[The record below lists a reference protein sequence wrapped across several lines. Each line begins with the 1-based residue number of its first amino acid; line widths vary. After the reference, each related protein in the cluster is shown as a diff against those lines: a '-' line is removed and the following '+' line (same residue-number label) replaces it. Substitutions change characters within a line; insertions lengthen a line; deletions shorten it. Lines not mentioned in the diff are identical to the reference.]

1 MFGDGNPAGFLCGWE
16 RQLFELLGNPKDT
29 VGVRLT
35 QSCLMVPNKSVS
47 GIRFPIEESFETC
60 QLCPREGCPGRKAPY
75 DSGLYDRRYRLAVG
89 HRVHRESDE

>member
-1 MFGDGNPAGFLCGWE
+1 MSPGRVPYWPLTQQ
-16 RQLFELLGNPKDT
+16 RPLFELLGNPKDT

-47 GIRFPIEESFETC
+47 GIRFPTEESFETC

-89 HRVHRESDE
+89 LGADRESDE